1 MLGTGRHQ
9 CQYIADAVVGNNL
22 IAAEWQVATCM
33 RALCIAV
40 CRAVIGTYC
49 TKDMC
54 ASHQTDRID
63 GCARAHWAQEFSS
76 NGFKLLLPCA
86 VWRMWRDFWL
96 LWHIVAALPGLLYAL
111 GMPGVVQW
119 GRGSFSLAAP
129 VAVRK
134 RGEENVWSVRCRID
148 ENQREGSKICAAKM
162 DRRAN
167 VTSRHAVE
175 SDHAMLTEKV
185 LSARL

>member
-1 MLGTGRHQ
+1 M
-9 CQYIADAVVGNNL
+9 
-22 IAAEWQVATCM
+22 
-33 RALCIAV
+33 
-40 CRAVIGTYC
+40 
-49 TKDMC
+49 
-54 ASHQTDRID
+54 
-63 GCARAHWAQEFSS
+63 
-76 NGFKLLLPCA
+76 
-86 VWRMWRDFWL
+86 
-96 LWHIVAALPGLLYAL
+96 YAL

-119 GRGSFSLAAP
+119 GRGSFSLVAP

-134 RGEENVWSVRCRID
+134 RGEENVWSVRGRID

-175 SDHAMLTEKV
+175 SDHAMRTEKV